1 MTRLVWMR
9 MTLEMVWMLMMLVL
23 TRTVMTMVST
33 SPPVTPSEL
42 PNLYWLP
49 GLA

>member
-1 MTRLVWMR
+1 MKRLVWTR

-33 SPPVTPSEL
+33 SSPMTPSEHRRQ
-42 PNLYWLP
+42 YWLP